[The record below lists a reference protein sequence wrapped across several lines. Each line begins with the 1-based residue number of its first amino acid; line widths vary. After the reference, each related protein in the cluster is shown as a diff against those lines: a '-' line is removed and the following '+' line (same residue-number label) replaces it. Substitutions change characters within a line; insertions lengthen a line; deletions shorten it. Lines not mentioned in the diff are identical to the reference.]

1 MSSYAKRM
9 QGIVREY
16 QGAGKP
22 WPASVREMAT
32 WAIETNRWR
41 VHRSTEIEACAR
53 DLARALREEY
63 YTDQQ
68 GRRVRLKH
76 PVSVRRND
84 TQMVLWDDIRTAPR
98 SHMDLAFQQR
108 RTQIVGDCRQLKT
121 DVDSYNDAHADEP
134 PIQFVLDF
142 TKDVAELEAT
152 ERGPFSPTLAGS
164 SSNEP
169 KRRVWRSR
177 PALQGSES

>member
-1 MSSYAKRM
+1 M

-16 QGAGKP
+16 REAGNR
-22 WPASVREMAT
+22 WPASVKEMAA
-32 WAIETNRWR
+32 WAIEANRWK

-63 YTDQQ
+63 YTDHQ

-76 PVSVRRND
+76 PVNVRRNG
-84 TQMVLWDDIRTAPR
+84 TQTVLWDDIRTAPR
-98 SHMDLAFQQR
+98 SHIDLAFQQR
-108 RTQIVGDCRQLKT
+108 RAQIIGDCRQLKT

-134 PIQFVLDF
+134 PIQLVLDF
-142 TKDVAELEAT
+142 TRDVAELEVAD
-152 ERGPFSPTLAGS
+152 RGSLNPTLAGV

-169 KRRVWRSR
+169 KRRAWRSQS
-177 PALQGSES
+177 ALRG